1 MKVEGLN
8 DGGEAI
14 DIEKDNVKMYFI
26 SLYFV
31 MQTITTVGYGDV
43 NPTNTKERIFIVI
56 LMLIGVI
63 SFSFISGS
71 LSSIIQSYDDQV
83 SAEKTRTQRINKIAK
98 QFQLTNE
105 I

>member
-43 NPTNTKERIFIVI
+43 SPTNTKERIFIVI

>member
-1 MKVEGLN
+1 M
-8 DGGEAI
+8 
-14 DIEKDNVKMYFI
+14 EKDHVKMYFI

-43 NPTNTKERIFIVI
+43 NPTNTKERIFIVA

-71 LSSIIQSYDDQV
+71 VSSIVQSYDDQV
-83 SAEKTRTQRINKIAK
+83 SLERERTQKINKISK
-98 QFQLTNE
+98 QFQLNNSIQLDLKRE
-105 I
+105 LNFDRQK

>member
-8 DGGEAI
+8 EGGEEI

-43 NPTNTKERIFIVI
+43 SPTNTKERIFIVI
-56 LMLIGVI
+56 LMLVGVI

-71 LSSIIQSYDDQV
+71 VSSIVQSYDDQV
-83 SAEKTRTQRINKIAK
+83 SAERERT
-98 QFQLTNE
+98 
-105 I
+105 

>member
-8 DGGEAI
+8 EGGEEI

-43 NPTNTKERIFIVI
+43 SPTNTKERIFIVI

>member
-8 DGGEAI
+8 EGGEEI

-43 NPTNTKERIFIVI
+43 SPTNTKERIFIVI

-83 SAEKTRTQRINKIAK
+83 SAERERT
-98 QFQLTNE
+98 
-105 I
+105 